1 MARFISVWTFL
12 KSKHFESFCVTI
24 FYLSTKF
31 ADKDWK
37 FLDKSKNLLMLK
49 KAFIRQHRRRKMFL
63 DISTTPFKYYPIQQ
77 AKQFRKSLKSEKER
91 LGESFEIKLRRAQG
105 LYESELT
112 AAKVCLFYR
121 TYINFYK
128 NISRSASLFTWITC
142 FKGPWRWTYF
152 VVLRMPQI
160 L

>member
-1 MARFISVWTFL
+1 
-12 KSKHFESFCVTI
+12 
-24 FYLSTKF
+24 
-31 ADKDWK
+31 
-37 FLDKSKNLLMLK
+37 MLK

-128 NISRSASLFTWITC
+128 NISRSASLFT
-142 FKGPWRWTYF
+142 
-152 VVLRMPQI
+152 
-160 L
+160 